1 MEGNPAQFEAL
12 GTRLG
17 FRVDTSTDES
27 LRLAWRGARFPA
39 FLCLG
44 IACVLLFLS
53 VPIVVA
59 IRQRGLEGPAGS
71 LWYFPVMNLILLGV
85 AFYLLSL
92 KRTIVMDQKARQV
105 RWLKSSIFRR
115 LRLCVDYAE
124 VTALRLGIDEVYSG
138 FAVAGSS
145 DEKYPVPS
153 LRVIL
158 ASGDS
163 VLIDR
168 GGIKRLNSLG
178 ERLSRLLGK
187 PLHIEK
193 GLLDRQ

>member
-1 MEGNPAQFEAL
+1 MEGNPAHFEAL

-17 FRVDTSTDES
+17 FRVDISTDES
-27 LRLAWRGARFPA
+27 LRLTWRGARFPA

-44 IACVLLFLS
+44 IACILLSLS

-59 IRQRGLEGPAGS
+59 IQQRGLEGPAGS

-92 KRTIVMDQKARQV
+92 KRMIVIDPYARQV

-115 LRLCVDYAE
+115 LRLSVDYAE

-178 ERLSRLLGK
+178 ERLSRLLEK
-187 PLHIEK
+187 PLHIEDT
-193 GLLDRQ
+193 LLN

>member
-1 MEGNPAQFEAL
+1 MDGNPAHFEAL

-17 FRVDTSTDES
+17 FRVDTSTDEG

-39 FLCLG
+39 YLCLG

-59 IRQRGLEGPAGS
+59 IQQRGLQGPAAS

-115 LRLCVDYAE
+115 VQLCVDYAE
-124 VTALRLGIDEVYSG
+124 VIALRLGVDEVYSG
-138 FAVAGSS
+138 FALAGSA

-153 LRVIL
+153 LRLIL
-158 ASGDS
+158 ASGET

-187 PLHIEK
+187 PLHIEDA
-193 GLLDRQ
+193 LSN